1 MGAAQ
6 AENQGN
12 HPQSTPK
19 TVQERIGALNQL
31 MRGWVN
37 YFKHATGYQKFKDLD
52 AWIRCLAAL
61 LYLEAMEV
69 PNADCGTF
77 CN

>member
-37 YFKHATGYQKFKDLD
+37 YFKHATGYQSSRI
-52 AWIRCLAAL
+52 WTPGYAAGC
-61 LYLEAMEV
+61 ATV
-69 PNADCGTF
+69 SGSNGSGPNADCGPF